1 MTHVT
6 LASSGTSCGYVPDKS
21 RMTKAYLSINL
32 DFRDTLLCA
41 LQRKLEW
48 ASAGLCLTKYTPLP
62 LPPTRES
69 DVDRFVVV
77 PLGRIDCAVMGCFIT
92 IMAAH
97 FPDERSEFACGYVGY
112 STGDVQKRRVSI
124 LLVMLRLKNAYR
136 YYQNTLT
143 HRILKPKHLR
153 TTSDIHSVTRWLL
166 KKIRIDATCTHTI
179 PAISKFLNI
188 SLKLNKNTIQMLRL
202 LCIMRFLKNEFL
214 CTLILEIC

>member
-32 DFRDTLLCA
+32 DFRNTLLCA

-112 STGDVQKRRVSI
+112 DWRCSKTPGIDTISHATLEKCVSI
-124 LLVMLRLKNAYR
+124 L
-136 YYQNTLT
+136 
-143 HRILKPKHLR
+143 
-153 TTSDIHSVTRWLL
+153 
-166 KKIRIDATCTHTI
+166 
-179 PAISKFLNI
+179 SKFF
-188 SLKLNKNTIQMLRL
+188 NTSH
-202 LCIMRFLKNEFL
+202 F
-214 CTLILEIC
+214 